1 MTLHVPNFEIFFIK
15 PNVAAHQR
23 IVQHTLGYL
32 LFHIGIDRVVK
43 VALSTFTTHS
53 FNLSKPNFE
62 KFDETKKFILGLV
75 RTHVDRKQNEKLLE
89 AFRELAALFYSAEPA
104 LTQSREQCETSRTV
118 TYTRT
123 TYIQGDFVRPR
134 FWKQRM
140 IAGGKKKINKTS
152 ERAHRYIHM

>member
-1 MTLHVPNFEIFFIK
+1 MTESSKSHCPPL
-15 PNVAAHQR
+15 Q
-23 IVQHTLGYL
+23 
-32 LFHIGIDRVVK
+32 
-43 VALSTFTTHS
+43 TTHS
-53 FNLSKPNFE
+53 FNLSQPNLE
-62 KFDETKKFILGLV
+62 NFDETQKFIVGLV

-104 LTQSREQCETSRTV
+104 LTQSYEQCETSRTV

-140 IAGGKKKINKTS
+140 IAGGKKKSIKQVNARTDIYTC
-152 ERAHRYIHM
+152 E